1 MNLTNLKKEIIQ
13 NTIEGY
19 KVKTNFSSCDFL
31 VQIGAFIIIA
41 KPICLEK
48 EVRYE
53 FMLDTQFLSNKEIT
67 YKEILMI
74 KNVMDL
80 LNDNKKLAIS
90 RLKKWTVEEF
100 KEDKRQRESR
110 SEQMLDALKSVFSSR
125 LKPM

>member
-31 VQIGAFIIIA
+31 VQIGGFIIIA

-53 FMLDTQFLSNKEIT
+53 FILDTQFLSNKEIT

-74 KNVMDL
+74 KNIMDL
-80 LNDNKKLAIS
+80 LNNNKKLAIS

-100 KEDKRQRESR
+100 KEDKRQRELR
-110 SEQMLDALKSVFSSR
+110 SEQMLDALKSVLSNR